1 MRILVTGG
9 TGMVGKN
16 VQDALSER
24 DAETIAPS
32 REELDLM
39 NKGGVREL
47 LRNCEPDVVVHCAG
61 LVGGIR
67 ANIESP

>member
-47 LRNCEPDVVVHCAG
+47 
-61 LVGGIR
+61 
-67 ANIESP
+67 